1 MDTIKHMQIIVNK
14 FQFSSL
20 GIKFHSMSI
29 NSATHGKSQK
39 IKKKRLSKK
48 FKNVVDSLC

>member
-1 MDTIKHMQIIVNK
+1 M
-14 FQFSSL
+14 

-39 IKKKRLSKK
+39 IKKKKTVVKK